1 IAMIGAIVLT
11 LRQREGVKKQSI
23 ARQNARTRAE
33 SVEVKQVPSRS
44 GV

>member
-1 IAMIGAIVLT
+1 V
-11 LRQREGVKKQSI
+11 RKQSI
-23 ARQNARTRAE
+23 AEQTARTRAE